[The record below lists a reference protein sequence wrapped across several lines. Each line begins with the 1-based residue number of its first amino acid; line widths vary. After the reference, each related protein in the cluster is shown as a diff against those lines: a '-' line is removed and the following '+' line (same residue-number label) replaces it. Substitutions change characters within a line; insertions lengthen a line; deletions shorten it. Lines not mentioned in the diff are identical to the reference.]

1 MGWYAFERW
10 GKRKNLPARRRRRLW
25 RTPYGVF
32 ALRKEQLGCGQQQ
45 GGGPAHHPCTI
56 AATPATHHPFVLGRT
71 AIVVGFA
78 RLPPRVAILV
88 PMLSRMLRFAILLA
102 VVAAI
107 VEAIRRF
114 AQPDA
119 ADTSPAPTP
128 WAPLEPNPG
137 QDNGAAAPTASA
149 AVTAP
154 RASSEVESANTG
166 GGAKPGNAEPTAWV
180 DADAEGACPAS
191 HPLKAKDSS
200 KIVHQPGGL
209 SYDRTHADR
218 CYVDLAAA
226 EADGYRAAKR

>member
-1 MGWYAFERW
+1 M
-10 GKRKNLPARRRRRLW
+10 
-25 RTPYGVF
+25 
-32 ALRKEQLGCGQQQ
+32 
-45 GGGPAHHPCTI
+45 I
-56 AATPATHHPFVLGRT
+56 
-71 AIVVGFA
+71 GFA
-78 RLPPRVAILV
+78 RLPPAVAILV
-88 PMLSRMLRFAILLA
+88 PMLSRVLRFVILLA

-128 WAPLEPNPG
+128 WAPLGPSPG
-137 QDNGAAAPTASA
+137 RDNGAAP
-149 AVTAP
+149 
-154 RASSEVESANTG
+154 
-166 GGAKPGNAEPTAWV
+166 PTAWV
-180 DADAEGACPAS
+180 DANAEGACPAS